1 MKILFICKHN
11 VFRSR
16 IAEEYFK
23 KINQNKKI
31 EVISRGIVMGGH
43 SDKEQ
48 RGIPK
53 QLLGV
58 DIDNRTPI
66 PLNKKDLESSDLIIV
81 VANDVPRKIFDYQSM
96 YIQNKVRIW
105 KIKDEQ
111 KQNKKNIKRIALQI
125 KERVDKFRFL
135 LEKETIMVE
144 NRKIKRK

>member
-23 KINQNKKI
+23 KINLNKKI

-43 SDKEQ
+43 SDAEQ

-53 QLLGV
+53 QLLGI

-66 PLNKKDLESSDLIIV
+66 PLKKQDLENSDLIIV
-81 VANDVPRKIFDYQSM
+81 VANDIPRRIFDYQSM
-96 YIQNKVRIW
+96 YIQDKVFIW

-111 KQNKKNIKRIALQI
+111 LQNKKNIKRTTLEI
-125 KERVDKFRFL
+125 KKRVDKL
-135 LEKETIMVE
+135 NKKLE
-144 NRKIKRK
+144 NGKI

>member
-23 KINQNKKI
+23 KINCNKKI

-53 QLLGV
+53 KILGI
-58 DIDNRTPI
+58 DIDNRKPI
-66 PLNKKDLESSDLIIV
+66 PLTKQDLENSDKIIV
-81 VANDVPRKIFDYQSM
+81 VANDIPRRIFDYQSM
-96 YIQNKVRIW
+96 YIQNKVFIW

-111 KQNKKNIKRIALQI
+111 LQNKKNIKIITLEI
-125 KERVDKFRFL
+125 KERVDNL
-135 LEKETIMVE
+135 VEKLNEHR
-144 NRKIKRK
+144 NR

>member
-23 KINQNKKI
+23 KINLNKKI

-53 QLLGV
+53 KLLGI
-58 DIDNRTPI
+58 DIDNRKPI
-66 PLNKKDLESSDLIIV
+66 PLTKRDLENSDKIIV
-81 VANDVPRKIFDYQSM
+81 VANDIPRRIFDYQSI
-96 YIQNKVRIW
+96 YIQDKVFIW

-111 KQNKKNIKRIALQI
+111 LQNKKNIKITTLEI
-125 KERVDKFRFL
+125 KKRVDELNKK
-135 LEKETIMVE
+135 LE
-144 NRKIKRK
+144 NGSS

>member
-23 KINQNKKI
+23 KINKNKKI

-53 QLLGV
+53 KLLGI
-58 DIDNRTPI
+58 DIDQRTPI
-66 PLNKKDLESSDLIIV
+66 PLRKQDLESSDLIIV
-81 VANDVPRKIFDYQSM
+81 VANDIPRRIFDYQDM
-96 YIQNKVRIW
+96 YIQDKVFIW
-105 KIKDEQ
+105 KIRDEQ
-111 KQNKKNIKRIALQI
+111 LQNKKNIKRTT
-125 KERVDKFRFL
+125 
-135 LEKETIMVE
+135 LE
-144 NRKIKRK
+144 IKRKVDKLNNMLERKYGKL

>member
-1 MKILFICKHN
+1 MKLLFICKHN

-23 KINQNKKI
+23 KINKNKKI

-53 QLLGV
+53 KLLGV
-58 DIDNRTPI
+58 DIDNRKPV
-66 PLNKKDLESSDLIIV
+66 PLNKRDLESSDMIIV
-81 VANDVPRKIFDYQSM
+81 VANDVPRRIFDYQSM
-96 YIQNKVRIW
+96 YIQNKVFIW

-111 KQNKKNIKRIALQI
+111 MQNKKNIKRTTLEI
-125 KERVDKFRFL
+125 KKRVDRL
-135 LEKETIMVE
+135 NNMLEK
-144 NRKIKRK
+144 KYGKL

>member
-23 KINQNKKI
+23 KINCNKKI

-66 PLNKKDLESSDLIIV
+66 PLTKKDLETSDLIIV
-81 VANDVPRKIFDYQSM
+81 VANDVPRRIFDYQSM
-96 YIQNKVRIW
+96 YIQDKVRIW

-111 KQNKKNIKRIALQI
+111 KQNKKNIKITTLKI
-125 KERVDKFRFL
+125 KDRVDKLNRE
-135 LEKETIMVE
+135 LE
-144 NRKIKRK
+144 NGKI

>member
-23 KINQNKKI
+23 KINSNKKI
-31 EVISRGIVMGGH
+31 EAISRGIVMGGH

-53 QLLGV
+53 QLLGI

-66 PLNKKDLESSDLIIV
+66 PLKLHDLESSDKIIV
-81 VANDVPRKIFDYQSM
+81 VANDIPRRIFDYQKM
-96 YIQNKVRIW
+96 YIQDKVFIW
-105 KIKDEQ
+105 KIRDEQ
-111 KQNKKNIKRIALQI
+111 LQNKKNIKRTTLEI
-125 KERVDKFRFL
+125 KKRVDKLVRRL
-135 LEKETIMVE
+135 K
-144 NRKIKRK
+144 

>member
-23 KINQNKKI
+23 KINCNKKI

-48 RGIPK
+48 REIPK
-53 QLLGV
+53 QLLGI
-58 DIDNRTPI
+58 DIDKRKPV
-66 PLNKKDLESSDLIIV
+66 PLTKQDLENSDKIIV
-81 VANDVPRKIFDYQSM
+81 VANDIPRRVFDYQMM
-96 YIQNKVRIW
+96 YIQDKVFIW

-111 KQNKKNIKRIALQI
+111 LQNKKNIKQTTFEI
-125 KERVDKFRFL
+125 KKRVDKL
-135 LEKETIMVE
+135 VE
-144 NRKIKRK
+144 ELKLK

>member
-23 KINQNKKI
+23 KINRNKKI

-53 QLLGV
+53 KLLGI

-66 PLNKKDLESSDLIIV
+66 PLKKQDLESSDLIIV
-81 VANDVPRKIFDYQSM
+81 VANDIPRRIFDYQSM
-96 YIQNKVRIW
+96 YIQDKVFIW

-111 KQNKKNIKRIALQI
+111 LQNKKNIKRTTLEI
-125 KERVDKFRFL
+125 KKRVDKLVRRL
-135 LEKETIMVE
+135 K
-144 NRKIKRK
+144 